1 LLHSHFIQTYVALR
15 VANEDRNIMT
25 IRLPPDQMRRLDR
38 AARQR
43 HQTKQSFVAEF
54 TMAAVSELEA
64 TAKLGKLPPLPPI
77 GSAQE
82 TPTTESGGLGI
93 SAAMRKPKEQSTEES
108 AAPPPVVVNVG
119 NTMSTKANGAPVSEL
134 ERLAFYVIKGDDFLR
149 DARKRIAFDML
160 RASAETDEEYNVL
173 VAQLEQTIAVKT
185 KVVEENTGVNKL
197 ARFAFDK
204 LTTLLRGE

>member
-1 LLHSHFIQTYVALR
+1 
-15 VANEDRNIMT
+15 MT
-25 IRLPPDQMRRLDR
+25 FRLAPDQMRRLER
-38 AARQR
+38 AVRQR
-43 HQTKQSFVAEF
+43 RQTKQSFIQEF
-54 TMAAVSELEA
+54 TMAAVAEVEA
-64 TAKLGKLPPLPPI
+64 DARLQKLPPLPPI